1 MRNAVRRTKIVA
13 TLGPAWSEPAQM
25 TALLDA
31 GVNVVRINASHATPE
46 IRAGWVTELQKIIQG
61 RTESAAIL
69 VDLQGPR
76 IRVGTLEQPLRLEPG
91 QRVLFAPEG
100 DARPGEIPTTYD
112 GLAADVHVG
121 ARILLDD
128 GLLSVEVTGVRDGRV
143 EAVVHY
149 GGELKSNKGMNL
161 PGLEVSAPALTPKDR
176 EDVEQAVALGVDY
189 IALSFVRRPEDMEGL
204 RALVPR
210 TTKLIAKIEK
220 DTALRN
226 LCGILDAS
234 DAIMVARGDLGVE
247 LPFEEVPL
255 MQKQIIREASL
266 HGKPVITA
274 TQMLESMINAP
285 RPTRAE
291 ASDVANA
298 ILDGTDAVML
308 SAETAVGHYPVE
320 AVGAMDR
327 IAREMEMQRPGRGV
341 TIDAALGRRSSEGVN
356 LPNHRPGQGGPVRT
370 EDAIA
375 VAVCAAAEMLSA
387 PVILCFTSSGFTAH
401 KVATCRPTVPV
412 FACTPEPETFRQLS
426 LVWGV
431 TSALIRHHTDYE
443 AMLAEARL
451 RLLERGL
458 AQPGERLVVTA
469 GVPFD
474 MPGTTNLLK
483 VEAV

>member
-1 MRNAVRRTKIVA
+1 MPTSVRRTKIVA
-13 TLGPAWSEPAQM
+13 TLGPAWSEPHQM

-31 GVNVVRINASHATPE
+31 GVNVVRINASHATSE
-46 IRAGWVTELQKIIQG
+46 IRAHWIGELQGITKQ
-61 RTESAAIL
+61 RAESCAIL

-76 IRVGTLEQPLRLEPG
+76 IRVGTLPEPLRLEVG
-91 QRVLFAPEG
+91 QRVAFAPEAE
-100 DARPGEIPTTYD
+100 ARAGEIPTTYD
-112 GLAADVHVG
+112 DLAADVRLG

-128 GLLSVEVTGVRDGRV
+128 GLLALEVTGVRDRRV

-149 GGELKSNKGMNL
+149 GGELKSHKGMNL
-161 PGLEVSAPALTPKDR
+161 PGLEVSAPALTEKDL
-176 EDVEQAVALGVDY
+176 EDVGQAVALGVDY
-189 IALSFVRRPEDMEGL
+189 IALSFVRRREDMEEL
-204 RALVPR
+204 RRLVPR
-210 TTKLIAKIEK
+210 STKLIAKIEK

-255 MQKQIIREASL
+255 MQKQIIREAGL

-274 TQMLESMINAP
+274 TQMLESMIHAP

-308 SAETAVGHYPVE
+308 SAETAVGRYPLE
-320 AVGAMDR
+320 AVRAMDR
-327 IAREMEMQRPGRGV
+327 IAREMEMQRQGRGV
-341 TIDAALGRRSSEGVN
+341 TLDAALGRRASEGML
-356 LPNHRPGQGGPVRT
+356 LPSHQPGQGGPVRT

-387 PVILCFTSSGFTAH
+387 PVILCFTSSGFTAR
-401 KVATCRPTVPV
+401 KVATCRPGVPV

-431 TSALIRHHTDYE
+431 TSALIEHSTDYD
-443 AMLAEARL
+443 AMLAVAR
-451 RLLERGL
+451 RHILERGL
-458 AQPGERLVVTA
+458 ARPGERLVVTA

-483 VEAV
+483 IEAV

>member
-1 MRNAVRRTKIVA
+1 
-13 TLGPAWSEPAQM
+13 M

-31 GVNVVRINASHATPE
+31 GVNVVRINASHATSE
-46 IRAGWVTELQKIIQG
+46 IRAHWIGELQSLMKH
-61 RTESAAIL
+61 RAESGAIL

-76 IRVGTLEQPLRLEPG
+76 IRIGTLREPLRLEPG
-91 QRVLFAPEG
+91 QRVVFVPEP
-100 DARPGEIPTTYD
+100 DAQSGEIPTTYD
-112 GLAADVHVG
+112 ALADDVRVG

-128 GLLSVEVTGVRDGRV
+128 GLLALEVIGVREQRV

-149 GGELKSNKGMNL
+149 GGELKSHKGMNL
-161 PGLEVSAPALTPKDR
+161 PGLEVSAPALTQKDL
-176 EDVEQAVALGVDY
+176 EDVRQAVALGADY
-189 IALSFVRRPEDMEGL
+189 IALSFVRRREDMEEL
-204 RALVPR
+204 RRLVPR
-210 TTKLIAKIEK
+210 NTKLIAKIEK

-255 MQKQIIREASL
+255 MQKQIIREAGL

-274 TQMLESMINAP
+274 TQMLESMIHAP

-308 SAETAVGHYPVE
+308 SAETAVGRYPLE
-320 AVGAMDR
+320 AVRAMDR
-327 IAREMEMQRPGRGV
+327 IAREMEMQRQGRGV
-341 TIDAALGRRSSEGVN
+341 TLDAALGRRASEGML
-356 LPNHRPGQGGPVRT
+356 LPHHQPGQGGPVRT

-387 PVILCFTSSGFTAH
+387 PVILCFTSSGFTAR
-401 KVATCRPTVPV
+401 KVATCRPGVPV

-431 TSALIRHHTDYE
+431 TSALIQHSTDYD
-443 AMLAEARL
+443 AMLAVAR
-451 RLLERGL
+451 RHILERGL
-458 AQPGERLVVTA
+458 ARPGERLVVTA

-483 VEAV
+483 IEAV